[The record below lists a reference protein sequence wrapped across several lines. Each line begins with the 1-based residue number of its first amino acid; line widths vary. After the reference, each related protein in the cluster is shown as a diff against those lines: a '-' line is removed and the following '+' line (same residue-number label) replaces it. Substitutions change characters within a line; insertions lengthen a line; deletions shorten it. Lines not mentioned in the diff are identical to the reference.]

1 MTDLETRVS
10 LVEQNYEHLDRRMT
24 SVENKLDDIKDDMN
38 TGQQPLIKVIIGTT
52 GTVIAGLLATIVTI
66 IVNMN

>member
-24 SVENKLDDIKDDMN
+24 SVERKLDDIKDDMN
-38 TGQQPLIKVIIGTT
+38 TGQQQLIKVIIGTT
-52 GTVIAGLLATIVTI
+52 GTVIAALLATIITI
-66 IVNMN
+66 LNTL